1 MKLSIWLFLAT
12 LILFPPGVSAEE
24 SLQEETFSVFTEAES
39 NTLSSE
45 EQQKRSTEIPIP
57 PSLPASPLD
66 VDYSTLTEAKF
77 KALSKEEQQKVLNQ
91 MRFASPLAASPETPQ
106 NTVNCFDYYSFGSV
120 QVDLS
125 PTLEQTIPGM
135 PITFTGTLKNANAYP
150 VVGGQVY
157 AKIFKVDD
165 TDLTH
170 QNGHPL
176 VSFFL
181 VQDNVV
187 IPANGEIPATFT
199 YQVPEN
205 MAGGEYTIA
214 FFFTT
219 AYRYNLLG
227 LSFTDDVTG
236 NKANFNITDDT
247 NTPVVFN
254 KNTVMLNKTPFSFA
268 AFPPHFT
275 KDEAVT
281 AHVEAVN
288 PSNTEKVVEVTWITS
303 RWDGILAKHEVKRET
318 QGVLL
323 KPKEKKTL
331 SYTLPALD
339 TSVTF
344 LQAILTDQDAE
355 SILHIR
361 YVRDGNEELRINYP
375 SITEYPL
382 QGGKETIVFSCLHS
396 TNLPIVSDNTLTL
409 TLKDENNKV
418 IHTYTYEGDV
428 TGAMIGVKDTFT
440 PPRDL
445 TTFSLTATLTHKG
458 ALVDEVTIDYDC
470 NALGAPCPQPKND
483 NIPQIVSDSTTG
495 VSYTILIA
503 ALILS
508 LMGAVLFY
516 IKRRR
521 ASSNNI
527 TV

>member
-1 MKLSIWLFLAT
+1 MISTLTFTKRLVSFVLA
-12 LILFPPGVSAEE
+12 LIFM
-24 SLQEETFSVFTEAES
+24 
-39 NTLSSE
+39 
-45 EQQKRSTEIPIP
+45 STQFA
-57 PSLPASPLD
+57 LAQ
-66 VDYSTLTEAKF
+66 VDISTLTEAQF
-77 KALSKEEQQKVLNQ
+77 KALSKEEQLKVLSEIKAASPL
-91 MRFASPLAASPETPQ
+91 FASPAVPP

-125 PTLEQTIPGM
+125 PTLEQTLPGM

-157 AKIFKVDD
+157 AKIFKSDEGD

-187 IPANGEIPATFT
+187 IPTNGEVPLSFT
-199 YQVPEN
+199 YQVPQN
-205 MAGGEYTIA
+205 MAGGAYTIA

-219 AYRYNLLG
+219 EYRYNLLG

-236 NKANFNITDDT
+236 NKADFSITDDT

-288 PSNTEKVVEVTWITS
+288 PSNTEKVVEVTWIIS
-303 RWDGILAKHEVKRET
+303 QWDGILAKHEVKRET

-331 SYTLPALD
+331 SYTLPQLD

-344 LQAILTDQDAE
+344 IQAILKDQDAE

-382 QGGKETIVFSCLHS
+382 QAGKETTVFSCLHS
-396 TNLPIVSDNTLTL
+396 TNLPIISDNTLTL
-409 TLKDENNKV
+409 TLKDENDKV
-418 IHTYTYEGDV
+418 VHTYTYEGDV
-428 TGAMIGVKDTFT
+428 TGAMMGVKDTFT

-445 TTFSLTATLTHKG
+445 TTFSLTAALTHKG
-458 ALVDEVTIDYDC
+458 AVVDEVTIHYDC
-470 NALGAPCPQPKND
+470 NALGAPCPEPKN
-483 NIPQIVSDSTTG
+483 NIIPNIVSDAMSPLT
-495 VSYTILIA
+495 YIMLIA
-503 ALILS
+503 ALMLS
-508 LMGAVLFY
+508 LMGAILLY
-516 IKRRR
+516 TKRRTVPT
-521 ASSNNI
+521 NNNTI
-527 TV
+527 

>member
-1 MKLSIWLFLAT
+1 
-12 LILFPPGVSAEE
+12 
-24 SLQEETFSVFTEAES
+24 
-39 NTLSSE
+39 
-45 EQQKRSTEIPIP
+45 
-57 PSLPASPLD
+57 
-66 VDYSTLTEAKF
+66 
-77 KALSKEEQQKVLNQ
+77 
-91 MRFASPLAASPETPQ
+91 
-106 NTVNCFDYYSFGSV
+106 
-120 QVDLS
+120 
-125 PTLEQTIPGM
+125 
-135 PITFTGTLKNANAYP
+135 
-150 VVGGQVY
+150 
-157 AKIFKVDD
+157 
-165 TDLTH
+165 
-170 QNGHPL
+170 
-176 VSFFL
+176 
-181 VQDNVV
+181 
-187 IPANGEIPATFT
+187 
-199 YQVPEN
+199 

-236 NKANFNITDDT
+236 NKANFTITDDT

-254 KNTVMLNKTPFSFA
+254 KNTVKLNDTPFSFA

-281 AHVEAVN
+281 AHVEAIN

-323 KPKEKKTL
+323 KPKEKQTL
-331 SYTLPALD
+331 SYMTSQLD

-344 LQAILTDQDAE
+344 IQAILKDQDAE

-382 QGGKETIVFSCLHS
+382 QAGKETALFSCLHS
-396 TNLPIVSDNTLTL
+396 TNLPIISDNTLTL

-428 TGAMIGVKDTFT
+428 TGAMMGVKDTFT

-445 TTFSLTATLTHKG
+445 TTFSLTASLTHKG

-470 NALGAPCPQPKND
+470 NALGAPCPQPKN
-483 NIPQIVSDSTTG
+483 NIIPNIVSDTMPPLT
-495 VSYTILIA
+495 YIILTA
-503 ALILS
+503 ALMLS
-508 LMGAVLFY
+508 LMGAILLY
-516 IKRRR
+516 TKRRTVP
-521 ASSNNI
+521 SNNNTI
-527 TV
+527 

>member
-1 MKLSIWLFLAT
+1 MISTLTFTKRLVSFVLALIFISTQLAFAQVDPTT
-12 LILFPPGVSAEE
+12 L
-24 SLQEETFSVFTEAES
+24 TEAEFKA
-39 NTLSSE
+39 LSEE
-45 EQQKRSTEIPIP
+45 EQQKILSEIRIMTPVSTSPAA
-57 PSLPASPLD
+57 PS
-66 VDYSTLTEAKF
+66 
-77 KALSKEEQQKVLNQ
+77 
-91 MRFASPLAASPETPQ
+91 

-120 QVDLS
+120 QVHLS

-135 PITFTGTLKNANAYP
+135 PLTFTGTLKNANAYP

-165 TDLTH
+165 GDTPLTH

-199 YQVPEN
+199 YQVPKN
-205 MAGGEYTIA
+205 MAGGAYTIA
-214 FFFTT
+214 YFFTT
-219 AYRYNLLG
+219 ENRYNLLG

-236 NKANFNITDDT
+236 NKANFSITDDT
-247 NTPVVFN
+247 NTPVTFN

-288 PSNTEKVVEVTWITS
+288 PANTERVVEVTWIIS
-303 RWDGILAKHEVKRET
+303 QWDGILAKHEVKRET

-331 SYTLPALD
+331 SYTLPKLD

-344 LQAILTDQDAE
+344 IQAILKDQDAE

-382 QGGKETIVFSCLHS
+382 TAGKETTVFSCLHS
-396 TNLPIVSDNTLTL
+396 TNLPIVSDNLLTL
-409 TLKDENNKV
+409 TLKDENNDV

-428 TGAMIGVKDTFT
+428 TGAMMGVKDTFT

-445 TTFSLTATLTHKG
+445 TTFSLTAALTHKG
-458 ALVDEVTIDYDC
+458 ALVDEVTIHYDC
-470 NALGAPCPQPKND
+470 NALGAPCPEPRN
-483 NIPQIVSDSTTG
+483 NIIPNMVSDS
-495 VSYTILIA
+495 VSPSTYIMLIA
-503 ALILS
+503 ALMLS
-508 LMGAVLFY
+508 LMGAVLLY
-516 IKRRR
+516 TKRRGVP
-521 ASSNNI
+521 ANQNTI
-527 TV
+527 